1 MCIIINKPKGVA
13 VPDSATI
20 KQCWASNPHGA
31 GVMYSTG
38 KEVVIKKGFMTL
50 EEFEQCISEI
60 ENPTERGIVYHFRI
74 TSHGGT
80 NQQNTHPFPISGDI
94 EDLKLLEL
102 TTDIGF
108 AHNGIISL
116 TSSDADIHKYG
127 ISDTMVFLEK
137 YVSKIFKLSNRKLKQ
152 EVLDLIDDLGKSK
165 FSLINPKGEIFEL
178 GFFIEDQATGL
189 SFSNSS
195 YKPYVPKV
203 YNYTYGGKTYSY
215 GTDGEKYYKNDCI
228 SEEDYE
234 EVDFDYFG
242 EIVDSSAFFVT
253 N

>member
-1 MCIIINKPKGVA
+1 M
-13 VPDSATI
+13 
-20 KQCWASNPHGA
+20 
-31 GVMYSTG
+31 
-38 KEVVIKKGFMTL
+38 
-50 EEFEQCISEI
+50 
-60 ENPTERGIVYHFRI
+60 
-74 TSHGGT
+74 
-80 NQQNTHPFPISGDI
+80 
-94 EDLKLLEL
+94 EL

-116 TSSDADIHKYG
+116 TSSDTDIHKYG

-137 YVSKIFKLSNRKLKQ
+137 YVSKIFKLSNRRLQQ

-165 FSLINPKGEIFEL
+165 FSLINPEGEIFEL

-215 GTDGEKYYKNDCI
+215 GTDGEKYFKNDCI

-253 N
+253 NKGKFNTALMLLELETINVSKTDINATIDMYEGYTKNILIKDLADTLDKTLSTSILKIVEKLTKTEILVLITKALASWDVMYGS